1 MKKIRY
7 GIIGLG
13 VQGRAYAGFLAGRQT
28 HPDLPNPAAPQ
39 HAVLGAVCSRSDQ
52 AAEQAARL
60 FADVPFYRD
69 WREMTASGK
78 VDAVIVVT
86 PHYSHPAIAAGCL
99 AAGMPVLCD
108 KPAGVYAGAA
118 QGVLEAAAKSG
129 AAYGIMF
136 NYRASELWQK
146 VHSLVTGGGL
156 GEVRRSLWQLTDLWR
171 PDCYYSQSP
180 ERGTWGGEGGGVL
193 LNQAVHQLDLWEW
206 ICGVPSRVWARAAFG
221 AHRNITAENDV
232 TLMTEYPN
240 GASGCFTACTDVLVG
255 TNRLEIDLSAGKI
268 IVEGSKRA
276 TVLRYTRDEAAMN
289 AATGPDQLQRI
300 ISGKGPGADAA
311 LYTQEQFEEQDGG
324 WGTQHVR
331 MMENFALHLLEKT
344 PLLAPGAEGW
354 KPVELLN
361 TALMSAW
368 QGGAGLKNPVDPHE
382 YLAALNRQ
390 IEAEGLYPTR

>member
-108 KPAGVYAGAA
+108 KPAGVYASAA

-276 TVLRYTRDEAAMN
+276 TVLRYTRDEGAMN

-311 LYTQEQFEEQDGG
+311 LYTQERFEERDDG

-390 IEAEGLYPTR
+390 ILAEGRYPTR

>member
-1 MKKIRY
+1 MKPIRY

-13 VQGRAYAGFLAGRQT
+13 VQGRAYAGFLSGRQT
-28 HPDLPNPAAPQ
+28 HPDLPNPAGPQ
-39 HAVLGAVCSRSDQ
+39 HAVLGAVCSRSDR
-52 AAEQAARL
+52 AAACAASL
-60 FADVPFYRD
+60 FGEVPFYRD
-69 WREMTASGK
+69 WREMAASGR

-118 QGVLEAAAKSG
+118 QQVLEAAAKSG

-136 NYRASELWQK
+136 NYRASGLWQK
-146 VHSLVTGGGL
+146 VHSLVKSGEL
-156 GEVRRSLWQLTDLWR
+156 GEIRRSLWQLTDWWR

-221 AHRNITAENDV
+221 AHRSITVENDV
-232 TLMTEYPN
+232 TLMTEYPG
-240 GASGCFTACTDVLVG
+240 GACGCFTTCTDVLVG

-268 IVEGSKRA
+268 VVEGGKRA
-276 TVLRYTRDEAAMN
+276 AVLRYTKSEAEMN

-300 ISGKGPGADAA
+300 ISGKGLAADAP
-311 LYTQEQFEEQDGG
+311 LYTEERFEEQDG
-324 WGTQHVR
+324 WGAQHVR
-331 MMENFALHLLEKT
+331 MMENFALHLLKGE

-354 KPVELLN
+354 QPVELLN

-368 QGGAGLKNPVDPHE
+368 QGGAGLANPVDPDE
-382 YLAALNRQ
+382 YLAALNRR
-390 IEAEGLYPTR
+390 IEEEGLYPTR